1 MGVKG
6 RRDHAV
12 EIGRVCVVNHGA
24 ENGKICTIVDI
35 VDQNR
40 ALVDGPVD
48 VTGVARKLINFRS
61 LTLTSFVAPIPRGAG
76 SAIVASVVKGNGI
89 VEKFQN
95 TNWSRKSARF
105 TAKRNMTDLDRFKKM
120 IIHKQR
126 QRLIG
131 REMATIKRDNKAPKL
146 KPRKVLKAV
155 DYKKR
160 QFPRPK
166 RALPT
171 AIVEDKKKGD
181 KDAAPEEKKK
191 KK

>member
-76 SAIVASVVKGNGI
+76 
-89 VEKFQN
+89 
-95 TNWSRKSARF
+95 
-105 TAKRNMTDLDRFKKM
+105 
-120 IIHKQR
+120 
-126 QRLIG
+126 
-131 REMATIKRDNKAPKL
+131 
-146 KPRKVLKAV
+146 
-155 DYKKR
+155 
-160 QFPRPK
+160 
-166 RALPT
+166 
-171 AIVEDKKKGD
+171 
-181 KDAAPEEKKK
+181 
-191 KK
+191 

>member
-1 MGVKG
+1 V
-6 RRDHAV
+6 
-12 EIGRVCVVNHGA
+12 
-24 ENGKICTIVDI
+24 
-35 VDQNR
+35 
-40 ALVDGPVD
+40 
-48 VTGVARKLINFRS
+48 
-61 LTLTSFVAPIPRGAG
+61 
-76 SAIVASVVKGNGI
+76 SVVKGNGI